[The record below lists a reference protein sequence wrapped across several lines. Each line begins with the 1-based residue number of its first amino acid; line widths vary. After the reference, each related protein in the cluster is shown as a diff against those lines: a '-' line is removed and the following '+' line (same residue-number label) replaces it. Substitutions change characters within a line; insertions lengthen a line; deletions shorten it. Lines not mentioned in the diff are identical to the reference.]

1 MKIEHKDFIGYY
13 YDLYPQGYCQHLIDQ
28 FNLLEEKG
36 VGANRQR
43 SEKTHKHIKDDYQI
57 NVNLRNH
64 DLEPFKW
71 TEQHPDGVDREFIR
85 DVSDLFFEGLQRCY
99 DEYSEKYSV
108 LRDNG
113 NVRASVMKMQRT
125 GPGGGYHIWHAEQGP
140 GANASRVVVYMLY
153 LNTIEGDGAET
164 EFLYQKTRVKP
175 QENLMLVWPASY
187 THAHRGNPVLGEQS
201 KYIVTGW
208 FYYD

>member
-1 MKIEHKDFIGYY
+1 MRVEYKDFIGYY
-13 YDLYPQGYCQHLIDQ
+13 YDLYPQGYCQHLIEQ

-36 VGANRQR
+36 IGANRQR
-43 SEKTHKHIKDDYQI
+43 GEGAHKHIKDDYQI
-57 NVNLRNH
+57 AINLKNH
-64 DLEPFKW
+64 HLDPFKW
-71 TEQHPDGVDREFIR
+71 TELHPDGVEREFEK
-85 DVSDLFFEGLQRCY
+85 DSCDFFFDGLQRCY
-99 DEYSEKYSV
+99 DEYSGLYSV
-108 LRDNG
+108 LRENG
-113 NVRASVMKMQRT
+113 NIRASVMKMQRT
-125 GPGGGYHIWHAEQGP
+125 DPGGGYHVWHGEQGP
-140 GANASRVVVYMLY
+140 GTHANRAVVYMLY
-153 LNTIEGDGAET
+153 LNTIEGEGAET